1 MFCKKGMAIFLTAVC
16 FCMSFSVSTI
26 AETTD
31 SFITDEVSP
40 AYEIAYNSTSSL
52 TINDKMAYC
61 ISKAKGN
68 NVVSITVEQTLEKYS
83 GWFAIWNDV
92 DGAYWSKTFNQSTI
106 SFSNTKSG
114 LASGTYRLKS
124 VFTLTNSS
132 GKTETITIYSQ
143 EKSVP

>member
-1 MFCKKGMAIFLTAVC
+1 MYCKKGMAILLTAVC
-16 FCMSFSVSTI
+16 LCMSFSVSTT
-26 AETTD
+26 AETND

-40 AYEIAYNSTSSL
+40 AYEIGANPTSNLSVSGK
-52 TINDKMAYC
+52 TAYC
-61 ISKAKGN
+61 TSVVGGKKA
-68 NVVSITVEQTLEKYS
+68 VSITVEQTLEKYS

-92 DGAYWSKTFNQSTI
+92 DGAYWSKTFNQITI

-124 VFTLTNSS
+124 VFSLTNSS

>member
-31 SFITDEVSP
+31 SFIIDEVSP

-83 GWFAIWNDV
+83 GWFAIWNVV
-92 DGAYWSKTFNQSTI
+92 DGAYWSKTFTQSTI

>member
-1 MFCKKGMAIFLTAVC
+1 
-16 FCMSFSVSTI
+16 MSFSVSTT
-26 AETTD
+26 AETND

-40 AYEIAYNSTSSL
+40 AYEIGANPTSNLSVSGK
-52 TINDKMAYC
+52 TAYC
-61 ISKAKGN
+61 TSVVGGKKA
-68 NVVSITVEQTLEKYS
+68 VSITVEQTLEKYS

-92 DGAYWSKTFNQSTI
+92 DGAYWSKTFNQITI

>member
-16 FCMSFSVSTI
+16 FCMSFSVSTT
-26 AETTD
+26 AETND

-40 AYEIAYNSTSSL
+40 AYEIGANPTSNLSVSGK
-52 TINDKMAYC
+52 TAYC
-61 ISKAKGN
+61 TSVVGGKKA
-68 NVVSITVEQTLEKYS
+68 VSITVEQTLEKYS

-92 DGAYWSKTFNQSTI
+92 DGAYWSKTFNQITI

-124 VFTLTNSS
+124 VFSLTNSS

>member
-1 MFCKKGMAIFLTAVC
+1 
-16 FCMSFSVSTI
+16 MSFSVSTI

-31 SFITDEVSP
+31 SFIIDEVSP

-83 GWFAIWNDV
+83 GWFAIWNEV
-92 DGAYWSKTFNQSTI
+92 DGAYWSKTFTQSTI

-132 GKTETITIYSQ
+132 GKTETITIYSK
-143 EKSVP
+143 EKSVT

>member
-31 SFITDEVSP
+31 SFIIDEVSP

-68 NVVSITVEQTLEKYS
+68 NVVSITVEQTLEK
-83 GWFAIWNDV
+83 
-92 DGAYWSKTFNQSTI
+92 
-106 SFSNTKSG
+106 
-114 LASGTYRLKS
+114 
-124 VFTLTNSS
+124 SS
-132 GKTETITIYSQ
+132 G
-143 EKSVP
+143 

>member
-1 MFCKKGMAIFLTAVC
+1 
-16 FCMSFSVSTI
+16 MSFSVSTT
-26 AETTD
+26 AETND

-40 AYEIAYNSTSSL
+40 AYEIGANPTSNLSVSGK
-52 TINDKMAYC
+52 TAYC
-61 ISKAKGN
+61 TSVVGGKKT
-68 NVVSITVEQTLEKYS
+68 VSITVEQTLEKYS

-92 DGAYWSKTFNQSTI
+92 DGAYWSKTFNQITI